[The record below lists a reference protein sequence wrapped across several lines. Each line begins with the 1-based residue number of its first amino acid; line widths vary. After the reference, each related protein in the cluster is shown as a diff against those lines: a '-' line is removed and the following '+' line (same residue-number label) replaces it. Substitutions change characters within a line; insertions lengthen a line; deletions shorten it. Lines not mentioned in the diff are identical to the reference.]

1 MATKAENNEAMVKRL
16 ARIEG
21 QLRGIQKLIREGSD
35 CEKVLQQTTAARK
48 ALDKAFHEMMACMI
62 EQDVLQSV
70 NDEQASQQM
79 QQIRN
84 LLSKYS

>member
-1 MATKAENNEAMVKRL
+1 MCKRL

-21 QLRGIQKLIREGSD
+21 QLRGIQKLIRDGSD

-70 NDEQASQQM
+70 NDDKATVQM
-79 QQIRN
+79 EQIRH